1 MFWRC
6 KSRLPCD
13 LRDVL
18 TGRKVIAELTSSF
31 ALENGAHSVPV
42 NLKPFGGIFMLQSQ
56 NSGAHVGI
64 LNNSGLANALRQ
76 LRLKLDATVLIS
88 EIKDMRE
95 PGKPKM
101 KKSAPAKAAREHS
114 IRIILYGLRDDK
126 VAIGGL
132 LSDAGFFLQHP
143 YAAEIIPEVQYDNP
157 HYLLRPGAEMPKLEH
172 LHLDIVDDSSA
183 QTEPGNEIS
192 KSRFL
197 QIFETAEAD
206 GGTVTAM
213 KTSQSPRLCSLLMR
227 YETVRP
233 IVNDD

>member
-1 MFWRC
+1 M
-6 KSRLPCD
+6 
-13 LRDVL
+13 
-18 TGRKVIAELTSSF
+18 IAELTSSF
-31 ALENGAHSVPV
+31 ALENGVHSVPV

-64 LNNSGLANALRQ
+64 LNNSGLVNALRQ
-76 LRLKLDATVLIS
+76 LHLKLDATVRIS
-88 EIKDMRE
+88 EIKDIRE
-95 PGKPKM
+95 SGKSKM
-101 KKSAPAKAAREHS
+101 KKSAPAIAARDYS

-143 YAAEIIPEVQYDNP
+143 YATEIIPEIQYDNP

-183 QTEPGNEIS
+183 QTEPGNEIR

-206 GGTVTAM
+206 GETVTALA
-213 KTSQSPRLCSLLMR
+213 TSPSPRLRSPLMR

-233 IVNDD
+233 IMNHD

>member
-1 MFWRC
+1 
-6 KSRLPCD
+6 
-13 LRDVL
+13 
-18 TGRKVIAELTSSF
+18 
-31 ALENGAHSVPV
+31 
-42 NLKPFGGIFMLQSQ
+42 MLQNQ

-64 LNNSGLANALRQ
+64 LNNSGLVNALQQ
-76 LRLKLDATVLIS
+76 LRIKLDATVLIS
-88 EIKDMRE
+88 EVKDMRE
-95 PGKPKM
+95 SGKPKM
-101 KKSAPAKAAREHS
+101 RKHAPAKAAREHS

-143 YAAEIIPEVQYDNP
+143 YATEIIPEVQYDNP

>member
-1 MFWRC
+1 LFWRC

-13 LRDVL
+13 SRDVL
-18 TGRKVIAELTSSF
+18 TGHKVVAELTSSF

-42 NLKPFGGIFMLQSQ
+42 NLKPFGGIFMLHSQ

-64 LNNSGLANALRQ
+64 LNNTGLVNALRQ
-76 LRLKLDATVLIS
+76 VRLKLDATVLFS
-88 EIKDMRE
+88 KIKDMRDS
-95 PGKPKM
+95 GKPKM
-101 KKSAPAKAAREHS
+101 KKSAPAKAARDYS
-114 IRIILYGLRDDK
+114 IRIILYGLQGDK
-126 VAIGGL
+126 MVIGDL
-132 LSDAGFFLQHP
+132 LSDTGFFLQHP

-157 HYLLRPGAEMPKLEH
+157 HYLLHPGAEMPKLEH

-206 GGTVTAM
+206 GGTVTTM
-213 KTSQSPRLCSLLMR
+213 KTPLSPRLRSPLMR

-233 IVNDD
+233 IANTD

>member
-1 MFWRC
+1 
-6 KSRLPCD
+6 
-13 LRDVL
+13 
-18 TGRKVIAELTSSF
+18 
-31 ALENGAHSVPV
+31 
-42 NLKPFGGIFMLQSQ
+42 MLQSQ

-64 LNNSGLANALRQ
+64 LNNSALVNALRQ
-76 LRLKLDATVLIS
+76 LRLKMDATVLIS

-95 PGKPKM
+95 AGKPKM
-101 KKSAPAKAAREHS
+101 KKSAPAKAAREYS
-114 IRIILYGLRDDK
+114 IRIILCGLQDDK
-126 VAIGGL
+126 VAIGSL

-157 HYLLRPGAEMPKLEH
+157 HYLARPGAEMPKLKH
-172 LHLDIVDDSSA
+172 LHVDIADYSST
-183 QTEPGNEIS
+183 QTEPGNEIN

-213 KTSQSPRLCSLLMR
+213 KTSLSPRLRSPLMR
-227 YETVRP
+227 YETVPP

>member
-1 MFWRC
+1 LFWRC
-6 KSRLPCD
+6 KSSLPCD
-13 LRDVL
+13 PRDVL

-31 ALENGAHSVPV
+31 APENGAHSVPV
-42 NLKPFGGIFMLQSQ
+42 NLKPFGGVFMLQSQ
-56 NSGAHVGI
+56 NSGTHVGI
-64 LNNSGLANALRQ
+64 LNNYGLVNALQQ

-88 EIKDMRE
+88 ETKDMRE
-95 PGKPKM
+95 SGKPKV
-101 KKSAPAKAAREHS
+101 KRSAPAKAAREYS
-114 IRIILYGLRDDK
+114 IRIILYGLRDGK
-126 VAIGGL
+126 VAVGGL

-157 HYLLRPGAEMPKLEH
+157 HYLLRPGVEMPKLEN

-206 GGTVTAM
+206 GGTVTPM
-213 KTSQSPRLCSLLMR
+213 KTSLSPRLRSPLMR

>member
-1 MFWRC
+1 M
-6 KSRLPCD
+6 
-13 LRDVL
+13 
-18 TGRKVIAELTSSF
+18 IAEFTSSF

-64 LNNSGLANALRQ
+64 LNNSGLVNALRQ
-76 LRLKLDATVLIS
+76 LHLKPDATVRIS
-88 EIKDMRE
+88 EIKDIRE
-95 PGKPKM
+95 SGKPKM
-101 KKSAPAKAAREHS
+101 KKSASAIAAREYS

-143 YAAEIIPEVQYDNP
+143 YATEIIPEVQYDNP
-157 HYLLRPGAEMPKLEH
+157 HYLPRPGAEMPKLEH

-183 QTEPGNEIS
+183 QTEPGSEIR

-197 QIFETAEAD
+197 RIFETAEAD
-206 GGTVTAM
+206 GETVTALT
-213 KTSQSPRLCSLLMR
+213 TSPSPRLRSPLMR

-233 IVNDD
+233 IVNHD